1 MMDFKGNYY
10 LPRGVHEIGFRRKMS
25 PCHVD
30 VARLLHILSGQ
41 RLRPH
46 KDGNGVPKGRERG
59 FKVSTILEFLGSFL
73 FVCLV
78 RDTIGV
84 LVGSEV

>member
-1 MMDFKGNYY
+1 MDFEGYYY

-30 VARLLHILSGQ
+30 VARLLHIVFGQ

-46 KDGNGVPKGRERG
+46 KDGNGVPKS
-59 FKVSTILEFLGSFL
+59 KTIHSVRVTNVLEFNSLFLPTVKIGSTVWYNL
-73 FVCLV
+73 K
-78 RDTIGV
+78 
-84 LVGSEV
+84 